1 MWEISLEA
9 IRNYEKKRKSLIFF
23 MIISN
28 IFYLGSGYF
37 LLKTEL
43 FNNFWIWFGWI
54 GGFIILWKIIFTKR
68 RKLINFC
75 KNELI
80 KPEIEKMGLEYE
92 PETMVDLKYVNESR
106 LIDEEYDDYDGS
118 DFVRGDNFIFSYL
131 YLTREEKYTTTN
143 DEGETKTETRTVTV
157 FDGIFFVGGFP
168 KRVNGFYIVKK
179 NTIHL
184 SDILPI
190 FTEKNRIKLDMPE
203 FEKVFD
209 VYGSDQIEGRYIFDF
224 TFMQNLIKVYKF
236 LPFDKFS
243 VKNNKYFIT
252 FDGVKFKTSLFKDMK
267 ECIEYNLNLVYA
279 LSRVDEILF
288 KERG

>member
-9 IRNYEKKRKSLIFF
+9 IRVYDERRKDLIFF

-37 LLKTEL
+37 LLKTEV
-43 FNNFWIWFGWI
+43 FDNIWILFGWI
-54 GGFIILWKIIFTKR
+54 GGFIILWKIILAKR
-68 RKLINFC
+68 SNFINSY
-75 KNELI
+75 KNKLI
-80 KPEIEKMGLEYE
+80 KPEIEKMGLDYE
-92 PETMVDLKYVNESR
+92 PETIIDLSYVDDSA
-106 LIDEEYDDYDGS
+106 LIEEEYDDVGGG
-118 DFVRGDNFIFSYL
+118 DFVRGENFIFSYL
-131 YLTREEKYTTTN
+131 YLTREEEYTTTDDDGN
-143 DEGETKTETRTVTV
+143 TKTETETVTV
-157 FDGIFFVGGFP
+157 FDGMFFVGAFP
-168 KRVNGFYIVKK
+168 KKVNGFYIVKK

-224 TFMQNLIKVYKF
+224 TFMQNLLEVYKF
-236 LPFDKFS
+236 ILLDKFS
-243 VKNNKYFIT
+243 IKNGKYFIT
-252 FDGVKFKTSLFKDMK
+252 FPGLKFKTSLFKDMK
-267 ECIEYNLNLVYA
+267 ECIEYNVNLVYA
-279 LSRVDEILF
+279 LSKVNEILF

>member
-9 IRNYEKKRKSLIFF
+9 IKIYNKRRKSLIFF

-28 IFYLGSGYF
+28 FFYLGSGYF
-37 LLKTEL
+37 LLKAGVFDDLWIL
-43 FNNFWIWFGWI
+43 FGYI
-54 GGFIILWKIIFTKR
+54 GGFIVLWKIIISKR
-68 RKLINFC
+68 NNFINSC

-92 PETMVDLKYVNESR
+92 PEMMVSLSDVDESR
-106 LIDEEYDDYDGS
+106 LIDEEYDDFYGE
-118 DFVRGDNFIFSYL
+118 DFVKGDNFIFSYL
-131 YLTREEKYTTTN
+131 YLTREEEYTTTN
-143 DEGETKTETRTVTV
+143 DEGETETETETITV
-157 FDGIFFVGGFP
+157 FDGIFFVGTFP
-168 KRVNGFYIVKK
+168 KKIKGFYIVKK

-190 FTEKNRIKLDMPE
+190 FTEKDRIKLDMPE

-224 TFMQNLIKVYKF
+224 TFMQNLLEVYKF
-236 LPFDKFS
+236 LPFEKFS
-243 VKNNKYFIT
+243 IKNGKYFIT
-252 FDGVKFKTSLFKDMK
+252 FPGVKFKTSLFKDMK
-267 ECIEYNLNLVYA
+267 ECIEYNVNLVYA